1 MSCDMLRECEA
12 NVAYVTP
19 SHQYP
24 MGIVMSIGRRM
35 ELLSWAGEGSDR
47 YIIEDDY
54 DSEFRY
60 RGKPIPALQGLDKN
74 GKVIYIGTFSKSIAP
89 GLRMSYM
96 VLPDSLMDS
105 YISVGKRYS
114 NTVSRIDQNIV
125 NLFIKEGYYERHL
138 NRMRGIYKAK
148 HDVLLGELK
157 KFGAEYRIAGESAGL
172 HVLLSTDKMP
182 EDELVLRAA
191 QYGVRVYPLSEHFLG
206 EDIEYD
212 IRKLTGKRS
221 TIILG
226 YARLNEDEIVRGT
239 KILMEAFSNEKDM

>member
-1 MSCDMLRECEA
+1 MSRGLGDVYKR
-12 NVAYVTP
+12 
-19 SHQYP
+19 H
-24 MGIVMSIGRRM
+24 
-35 ELLSWAGEGSDR
+35 GEGSDR

-191 QYGVRVYPLSEHFLG
+191 QCGVRVYPLSEHFLG

>member
-1 MSCDMLRECEA
+1 
-12 NVAYVTP
+12 
-19 SHQYP
+19 
-24 MGIVMSIGRRM
+24 M

-182 EDELVLRAA
+182 EDELVFRAS
-191 QYGVRVYPLSEHFLG
+191 QCGVRVYPLSEHFLG
-206 EDIEYD
+206 EDIECD